1 MEPIKEP
8 YIEVDP
14 APSAWEHVVETA
26 RQEGYSAGI
35 KMGTELAMKD
45 IYTAERAAYREGQR
59 DLIKKL
65 LGTLG
70 VEDGVC

>member
-45 IYTAERAAYREGQR
+45 MP
-59 DLIKKL
+59 DKKGIL
-65 LGTLG
+65 LVLRW
-70 VEDGVC
+70 VQSLL